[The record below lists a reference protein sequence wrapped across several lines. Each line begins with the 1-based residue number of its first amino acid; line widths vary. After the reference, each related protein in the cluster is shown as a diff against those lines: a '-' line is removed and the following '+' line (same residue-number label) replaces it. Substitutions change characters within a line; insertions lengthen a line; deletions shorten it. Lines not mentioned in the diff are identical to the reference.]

1 MAAVYQDV
9 QGYGRINY
17 YSHSLTQFKKKLPL
31 SFEIENYKMRT
42 IFTWMIENFYNKNP
56 FLRKIIMR
64 LLFKDKNCSVNIFNR
79 ELIINSIKEN
89 GYYRASRLCSIS
101 GLLRDEISVILN
113 ISAIINTGD
122 TFVDVG
128 ANVGI
133 FSSLLSRYKSLIPN
147 FDIYAFE
154 ANYDTY
160 IRLVKNAQQH
170 GFHAY
175 NIAISDR
182 EGELEFVEGA
192 VSHVFTTLEN
202 ASRYNFTHKLTKVKC
217 ERLDKLDI
225 EGKSIIL
232 KIDVEGQEIQ
242 VLKGAKLWF
251 DKNRIKAVYIDGFSD
266 TKGVIDFLQSYG
278 FSLWDGQKLIKSDGN
293 IFSLLAIAPQHTQNE
308 RSPSATYP

>member
-1 MAAVYQDV
+1 
-9 QGYGRINY
+9 
-17 YSHSLTQFKKKLPL
+17 
-31 SFEIENYKMRT
+31 MRT

-56 FLRKIIMR
+56 FLRKIIMK
-64 LLFKDKNCSVNIFNR
+64 LLFRDQNCTINLFNR

-89 GYYRASRLCSIS
+89 GYYRASRLCSTS

-113 ISAIINTGD
+113 ISAIISPGD
-122 TFVDVG
+122 TFIDVG

-160 IRLVKNAQQH
+160 FRLVENAKKN
-170 GFHAY
+170 GFQAY

-182 EGELEFVEGA
+182 EGELEFVGGA
-192 VSHVFTTLEN
+192 VSHVFTTLAN
-202 ASRYNFTHKLTKVKC
+202 ASRYNFTHKITKVKC

-225 EGKSIIL
+225 KGQSIIL

-242 VLKGAKLWF
+242 ILKGAKSLF
-251 DKNRIKAVYIDGFSD
+251 DQNRIKAVYIDGFSD
-266 TKGVIDFLQSYG
+266 AKGVIDFLQLYG
-278 FSLWDGQKLIKSDGN
+278 FSLWDGRKLIKTDGN
-293 IFSLLAIAPQHTQNE
+293 IFSLLAIAPQHKQN
-308 RSPSATYP
+308 